1 MGVRMGP
8 SGLLLLLL
16 ATLACAALGQQECP
30 ANPYVPGGGCSPEPN
45 ICQLT
50 CAKTEDCVQ
59 TVPESCLKASVDS
72 TVSYNDMNPTKCEE
86 LCGNSNE
93 NDDSEATSRCR
104 FWRYEV
110 GTGQSRICSL
120 MKDADDQCNAY
131 QHCPPAQSEN
141 PEEGCVTEDVG
152 CPGGVTPPPPTMP
165 ADTVCFT
172 VSRCADW

>member
-50 CAKTEDCVQ
+50 CKKGADPDECEQ
-59 TVPESCLKASVDS
+59 TESCTKAEVPA
-72 TVSYNDMNPTKCEE
+72 TVIVYNDMTPDKCKE
-86 LCGNSNE
+86 LCTASDAHDGSAE
-93 NDDSEATSRCR
+93 SPRCR

-110 GTGQSRICSL
+110 GAGPEKTCSL
-120 MKDADDQCNAY
+120 MKDDQCNVY
-131 QHCPPAQSEN
+131 QHCPASVPVEN
-141 PEEGCVTEDVG
+141 GCVTEDVG
-152 CPGGVTPPPPTMP
+152 CPGGVTP
-165 ADTVCFT
+165 
-172 VSRCADW
+172 